1 MERVGNMKIEGNE
14 HMERVGNMKMEG
26 DLEREGT

>member
-1 MERVGNMKIEGNE
+1 MERVGNMKIEGDR

>member
-1 MERVGNMKIEGNE
+1 MERVGNMKIEGDE